1 MLLWWCLSIAT
12 CAAAIVQLLLLHHRR
27 RLLVADP
34 MRRSFFV
41 RHIRNPRAR
50 LSPTPAV
57 IPPPP
62 ERIEPRIPT
71 AAAPTTPVVAAPG
84 LPSDEGILYIDAT
97 GHCTFAN
104 RAARKLLRW
113 RTGELVLRDVLAGGI
128 RESAALLE
136 ELAQRGAVE
145 SHATALAGASPEPL
159 ELSGVALKDR
169 DDNLWGAALS
179 IHPPGAASPTAD
191 ASRSAPSR
199 H

>member
-1 MLLWWCLSIAT
+1 M
-12 CAAAIVQLLLLHHRR
+12 
-27 RLLVADP
+27 
-34 MRRSFFV
+34 
-41 RHIRNPRAR
+41 RNPRAS

-57 IPPPP
+57 TPPRP
-62 ERIEPRIPT
+62 ERIEPRIP
-71 AAAPTTPVVAAPG
+71 APAAPG
-84 LPSDEGILYIDAT
+84 PPPNEGIVYIDAT

-104 RAARKLLRW
+104 RAARELLHW
-113 RTGELVLRDVLAGGI
+113 RTGELLLRDVLVGGTQ
-128 RESAALLE
+128 ESAALLE
-136 ELAQRGAVE
+136 ELAQHGSVE